1 VYVHVT
7 TSTVLIEYLQTL
19 MNGLPVSL
27 GILLRDYV
35 FRSIV
40 FDCFRSEDCVSLW
53 GHDNHKYL
61 WNDEPCDNSEYY
73 ICKMG

>member
-1 VYVHVT
+1 L
-7 TSTVLIEYLQTL
+7 S
-19 MNGLPVSL
+19 
-27 GILLRDYV
+27 ILLRDYV